1 MAGKTKGGKGD
12 FSKSGKDYIP
22 MQVEEEDGP
31 LPFQGG
37 GKGGGGGNFELNNKD
52 APPSYDGAD
61 PGRTFKRW
69 SWTKITPEARQAQR
83 QAEELQALD
92 PTVFQYDEVIDN
104 EKEEAGMEVGSS
116 MIRTDTALQKKKVG
130 LTVRDNCEVGTGT
143 KRTAKYIEKVLVA
156 TDRRK
161 VEQQVIED
169 RLLKKEK
176 EARKDCEVFV
186 TEGFKDELKKRKKF
200 EDELEEQEERD
211 KRMSAEK
218 QENGLGFASMY
229 RNLLNGG
236 LASSRGGAK

>member
-1 MAGKTKGGKGD
+1 
-12 FSKSGKDYIP
+12 
-22 MQVEEEDGP
+22 
-31 LPFQGG
+31 
-37 GKGGGGGNFELNNKD
+37 
-52 APPSYDGAD
+52 
-61 PGRTFKRW
+61 
-69 SWTKITPEARQAQR
+69 
-83 QAEELQALD
+83 
-92 PTVFQYDEVIDN
+92 
-104 EKEEAGMEVGSS
+104 EAGMEVGSS

-236 LASSRGGAK
+236 LASSRGGAKAKDVNPAREELAGDIKAEVKEEVKDEPEDEKMDEKMQEDVKQEVKEETEGDGPGHGVTDVQAETPAEKELKKEEVKVVREEKAMSAKERFLARKKGLAAAES